1 MASESRASSR
11 ILSRSAR
18 SLSRLERLAKWRF
31 TGLQEHYQREV
42 LLVMTITFS
51 LYCLVAI
58 LSFSPIDPSP
68 FSISLP
74 SHAIHNS
81 GGIAGAYLA
90 GSLLYSWGLL
100 SILLPLPLLTMAVL
114 HTARQVKPFSA
125 GRLSGWTALFIS
137 SASILHRVGGDITYH
152 GLIFPIAGQVGELT
166 HFWVTRLIGTIGHD
180 ILMSCFAICGQLMVI
195 RRPLLVPIV
204 NLLFQP
210 VRWLSGIIASLLKR
224 IASRWQNLKLPK
236 LWPRSAPTKD
246 EYAELIQLVVPGKPQ
261 ETITP
266 GFFKE
271 SQPREE
277 PSLNLDISSGLHMEI
292 RPEIPVFKAESV
304 ATKNEPQV
312 VIPPDS
318 DTKSRPYQPPSIQI
332 FRSADSNLKFNPTQQ
347 REFEKTA
354 AQLIKILSDFHI
366 DGEIV
371 AIQPGP
377 VVTVYEFQ
385 PKAGT
390 KLTKVT
396 GLMEDIALALKV
408 DSIFIHPV
416 SGTRALGIQ
425 VPNQQRLTVYLGDI
439 LKSDSFQKS
448 KSPLTFA
455 MGQSL
460 NGEPICEDLATMP
473 HLLTAGQTGS
483 GKSVAINAL
492 LCSIVLKAKPDE
504 VKMIL
509 VDPKILELKVYE
521 GIPHLLMPV
530 ITEAPKAS
538 LALKWA
544 CYEMDR
550 RYQLMELARVR
561 HITGFNQFWE
571 RASKAEQEEILSQ
584 SDREKI
590 EKLPYIVIV
599 IDELADLMLTAPKD
613 VESSIQRLAQKAR
626 ACGIHLVLAT
636 QRPSVD
642 VITGVI
648 KANLPCRSSFKVF
661 SRGDSRTI
669 LDCIGAEKLLGKG
682 DMLFLKPGSSRLQRI
697 QGAFLDDAEVVRMME
712 NIQSDSEPDY
722 DRDAI
727 KWIEEEFR
735 RTGQQGDRGGEN
747 LGDEMDDVKW
757 DEALYIAQSHGQISA
772 SFLQRSLKIG
782 YNRAARI
789 VETMEQQGLVASADG
804 SKPRKWLG
812 PTG

>member
-1 MASESRASSR
+1 MASDSRVSPAKK
-11 ILSRSAR
+11 ID
-18 SLSRLERLAKWRF
+18 SLTSFPRFKSLADWRF
-31 TGLQEHYQREV
+31 QGLQENYQREV
-42 LLVMTITFS
+42 LLVLTCTFS
-51 LYCLVAI
+51 LFCMVSL

-68 FSISLP
+68 VSISLP
-74 SHAIHNS
+74 TDRISNQ
-81 GGIAGAYLA
+81 GGLAGAYLA
-90 GSLLYSWGLL
+90 GSLLYYWGIL
-100 SILLPLPLLTMAVL
+100 SMILPLPLLSMAVL
-114 HTARQVKPFSA
+114 HVARKPHPFSR
-125 GRLSGWTALFIS
+125 GRLLGWLGLFLSAAAIMHRIQGEIS
-137 SASILHRVGGDITYH
+137 YQ
-152 GLIFPIAGQVGELT
+152 GLSFPVAGQVGERT
-166 HFWVTRLIGTIGHD
+166 FQAIIAVIGITGHD
-180 ILMSCFAICGQLMVI
+180 ILMTSIAMCGLLMI
-195 RRPLLVPIV
+195 LRRPIFIP
-204 NLLFQP
+204 
-210 VRWLSGIIASLLKR
+210 LLKTLFR
-224 IASRWQNLKLPK
+224 PFIWLGGRCQQLIMSLKARCRM
-236 LWPRSAPTKD
+236 PRLSILKRRPVTD
-246 EYAELIQLVVPGKPQ
+246 TDDSVQ
-261 ETITP
+261 EVGIPIKQREISPSIMVKT
-266 GFFKE
+266 
-271 SQPREE
+271 QQEE
-277 PSLNLDISSGLHMEI
+277 PAVEEVKQPEFTLEPTPTPIFADLDPLQKAKEKIEEK
-292 RPEIPVFKAESV
+292 PEP
-304 ATKNEPQV
+304 
-312 VIPPDS
+312 
-318 DTKSRPYQPPSIQI
+318 KSKTYQPPSIQI
-332 FRSADSNLKFNPTQQ
+332 FRSEESNLKLNAAMQK
-347 REFEKTA
+347 EFEKTA
-354 AQLIKILSDFHI
+354 AQLIKILGDFHI
-366 DGEIV
+366 EGQIV

-377 VVTVYEFQ
+377 VVAVYEFQ

-416 SGTRALGIQ
+416 SGSRALGIQ
-425 VPNQQRLTVYLGDI
+425 VPNQHRHTVYLGDI
-439 LKSDSFQKS
+439 LKSDSFQKA

-460 NGEPICEDLATMP
+460 SGEPICEDLASMP

-530 ITEAPKAS
+530 ITEAQKAS

-544 CYEMDR
+544 CHEMDR

-561 HITGFNQFWE
+561 HITGFNQFWQQ
-571 RASKAEQEEILSQ
+571 ASSAEKEDIRRQ
-584 SDREKI
+584 SDREYI
-590 EKLPYIVIV
+590 DKLPFIVIV

-697 QGAFLDDAEVVRMME
+697 QGAFLDDNEVVRMME
-712 NIQSDSEPDY
+712 NIQSGSEPDY
-722 DRDAI
+722 DEDAI
-727 KWIEEEFR
+727 AWIEDEFK
-735 RTGQQGDRGGEN
+735 RTGSSGDRGGDN
-747 LGDEMDDVKW
+747 FADQMDDPKW
-757 DEALYIAQSHGQISA
+757 DEAIYIAQSQGQISA

-789 VETMEQQGLVASADG
+789 VETLEQQGLVAAADG

-812 PTG
+812 PNT